1 MKKKNVFNFEK
12 NKKRALKTMVS
23 DLCKSVQKMTVYKR
37 CKLEFKR
44 GETAKVYNLENGEK
58 GEDYHLRI
66 PRPCAVTKRDNLKS
80 IMVFQKH

>member
-58 GEDYHLRI
+58 RI
-66 PRPCAVTKRDNLKS
+66 KNDLATVYFLSCDVKP
-80 IMVFQKH
+80 